1 MSVLTLKFALSLLL
15 LILTIETSRVQIEI
29 TSEVLI
35 TICERDLLLLLFLR
49 IVRLECHVMK
59 IILSINESFVVPKF
73 NALMSR
79 HHWFTSCHFLDYFR
93 HL

>member
-15 LILTIETSRVQIEI
+15 LILAVKASRVQIEI

-59 IILSINESFVVPKF
+59 IILSINESFVVPEL